1 MRLKLM
7 REVSASRIRR
17 GHRFISGLLA
27 IAALAILI
35 MLLATAGC
43 TAGPTEIREDNFTVG
58 GTPRLVVNSENG
70 SIQVNVGSGTEVHV
84 KATLRGTDRLKY
96 EVKQDGD
103 TITVSVQVNKPWFVI
118 GQSPGADIA
127 ITAPD
132 VDSVKLETSN
142 GYIELHG
149 IEGEGILRT
158 SNGRLVLDNVK
169 GDFEGRTSNG
179 SIEVN
184 TMEGMAVLETTNG
197 PVEMREVAGE
207 FDVETSNG
215 RISFTGNMTAGGSNR
230 LVTSNGSVYVELKG
244 PPSVSLDAKTSNGK
258 VTSKP
263 PILATVT
270 KEEHLV
276 GKIGQGE
283 TDLYIR
289 TSNGDVTIK

>member
-1 MRLKLM
+1 MRLKLI
-7 REVSASRIRR
+7 REVSALRIRR

-27 IAALAILI
+27 IAAVAISI

-43 TAGPTEIREDNFTVG
+43 TAGPTETREDNFTVA

-70 SIQVNVGSGTEVHV
+70 SIEVNAGSGNEVHV

-118 GQSPGADIA
+118 GQSPGADVA
-127 ITAPD
+127 ITAPASAD
-132 VDSVKLETSN
+132 VKLETSN

-149 IEGEGILRT
+149 IEVDGILRT
-158 SNGRLVLDNVK
+158 SNGRLVLDNVS

-179 SIEVN
+179 SIEVDN
-184 TMEGMAVLETTNG
+184 MEGMAVLSTSNG
-197 PVEMREVAGE
+197 PVDIREVIGE

-215 RISFTGNMTAGGSNR
+215 RISFIGNMTAGGSNR

-244 PPSVSLDAKTSNGK
+244 TPSVSLDAKTSNGK
-258 VTSKP
+258 VASKL

-270 KEEHLV
+270 KEDHLI
-276 GKIGQGE
+276 GKIGEGDA
-283 TDLYIR
+283 DLYIR
-289 TSNGDVTIK
+289 TSNGDITIK